1 MSDNMTGYWRYNNKT
16 YMGYIVCSDCGRNIN
31 ITNPDTVCYYANQ
44 FKFCP
49 YCGKKKMIPEC
60 CQRCKFKYVCGV
72 HRRKKCE
79 RFKRWLRTGE

>member
-1 MSDNMTGYWRYNNKT
+1 MSDNMTGYWRYNDKT

-49 YCGKKKMIPEC
+49 YCGKKKDKNKMHE
-60 CQRCKFKYVCGV
+60 
-72 HRRKKCE
+72 E
-79 RFKRWLRTGE
+79 RDFE